1 MVAARQTAGGKV
13 TDVTDVT
20 TTPAVLRLD
29 AVSKSFGSNHA
40 VRGVSLSIRSG
51 EVIGLIG
58 ENGAGKSTLLKILS
72 GNYRH
77 DAGTIAVNGQ
87 TVQFRGPGDALRV
100 GIGVVHQEQSLF
112 TNLTVA
118 ENIEV
123 NTPVGRGGVNRLG
136 LYNWRRLYSDAA
148 QALDLIG
155 SHLNPKTR
163 VSDLS
168 FVDRQM
174 VEIARAIRVS
184 AASHTTPLVILD
196 EPTAILERTET
207 EILEREISKL
217 RDIGSVIFV
226 SHRLDEVMRICD
238 RVVVMRDG
246 ELIADRLVADVTEAE
261 LFRLMVGRE
270 THAAA
275 RNRRSIDQTTTP
287 VVAISDLSRAGSYK
301 EVSFNAYAGRVLAI
315 LGTSGSGRE
324 SVARAIFGAEGFDS
338 GSVSIAGYTGRNL
351 SIKKA
356 VALGV
361 GYVPAERK
369 TEGMVGEMP
378 ADQNITLTHP
388 GSAAIGPIVFP
399 RRRLSLARMWFEKLD
414 IRPREPLHM
423 LGDFSGGNQQKVVL
437 AKWLNSSNLKALV
450 LDHPL
455 RGLDPGASE
464 TVNAQIRSVCD
475 EGTAII
481 LIPDTIEEA
490 LDIADDIIVMRD
502 GRISGVY
509 DLGHD
514 DPATLDLLER
524 ML

>member
-1 MVAARQTAGGKV
+1 MSDAFTP
-13 TDVTDVT
+13 
-20 TTPAVLRLD
+20 PAVLRLD
-29 AVSKSFGSNHA
+29 AVSKSFGSNRA
-40 VRGVSLSIRSG
+40 VRGVSLSIQSG
-51 EVIGLIG
+51 QVIGLIG

-77 DAGTIAVNGQ
+77 DEGTIAVNGRE
-87 TVQFRGPGDALRV
+87 VQFRGPADALRA

-112 TNLTVA
+112 TNLTIA

-123 NTPVGRGGVNRLG
+123 NTPIGRGGVNRLG
-136 LYNWRRLYSDAA
+136 LYNWRRLYADAA

-207 EILEREISKL
+207 AILEREISKL

-238 RVVVMRDG
+238 RVIVMRDG
-246 ELIADRLVADVTEAE
+246 ELIADRSVDDVTEEE

-270 THAAA
+270 THAAVQS
-275 RNRRSIDQTTTP
+275 RRSIDPATMP
-287 VVAISDLSRAGSYK
+287 VISTHNLTRSGSYTD
-301 EVSFNAYAGRVLAI
+301 VSIDAYPGRILAI

-338 GSVSIAGYTGRNL
+338 GSVSIAGYSGRP

-388 GSAAIGPIVFP
+388 GSAAIGPFELP
-399 RRRLSLARMWFEKLD
+399 RRRLSLARRWFEKLD
-414 IRPREPLHM
+414 IRPRTPEHM
-423 LGDFSGGNQQKVVL
+423 LQDFSGGNQQKVVL
-437 AKWLNSSNLKALV
+437 AKWLNSSHLKALV

-455 RGLDPGASE
+455 RGLDPGAAE

-475 EGTAII
+475 DGTAII
-481 LIPDTIEEA
+481 LIPDTIDEA
-490 LDIADDIIVMRD
+490 LEIADDIVVMRD
-502 GRISGVY
+502 GRISGVF

-514 DPATLDLLER
+514 NPATLDLLER

>member
-1 MVAARQTAGGKV
+1 MS
-13 TDVTDVT
+13 DVT

-29 AVSKSFGSNHA
+29 AVSKSFGSNRA
-40 VRGVSLSIRSG
+40 VRGVSLSIQPG
-51 EVIGLIG
+51 QVIGLIG

-77 DAGTIAVNGQ
+77 DEGTIAVNGRE
-87 TVQFRGPGDALRV
+87 VQFRGPADALRA

-112 TNLTVA
+112 TNLTIA

-123 NTPVGRGGVNRLG
+123 NTPIGRGGVNRLG
-136 LYNWRRLYSDAA
+136 LYNWRRLYADAA

-168 FVDRQM
+168 FVDRPM

-207 EILEREISKL
+207 AILEREISKL

-246 ELIADRLVADVTEAE
+246 ELIADRSVDDVTEEE

-270 THAAA
+270 THAAV
-275 RNRRSIDQTTTP
+275 RNRRSIEPGTKP
-287 VVAISDLSRAGSYK
+287 VISVHDLTRAGSYTD
-301 EVSFNAYAGRVLAI
+301 VSIDAYPGRVLAI

-338 GSVSIAGYTGRNL
+338 GSVSIAGYSGRP

-388 GSAAIGPIVFP
+388 GSAAIGPFELP
-399 RRRLSLARMWFEKLD
+399 RRRLSLARLWFEKLD
-414 IRPREPLHM
+414 IRPREPEHM
-423 LGDFSGGNQQKVVL
+423 LQDFSGGNQQKVVL
-437 AKWLNSSNLKALV
+437 AKWLNSSDLKALV

-455 RGLDPGASE
+455 RGLDPGAAE

-475 EGTAII
+475 DGTAII
-481 LIPDTIEEA
+481 LIPDTIDEA
-490 LDIADDIIVMRD
+490 LDIADDIVVMRD
-502 GRISGVY
+502 GRISGVF

-514 DPATLDLLER
+514 NPATLDLLER

>member
-1 MVAARQTAGGKV
+1 MSDVATI
-13 TDVTDVT
+13 
-20 TTPAVLRLD
+20 PAVLRLD
-29 AVSKSFGSNHA
+29 NVSKSFGLNRA
-40 VRGVSLSIRSG
+40 VRGVSLTIQAG
-51 EVIGLIG
+51 QVIGLIG

-77 DAGTIAVNGQ
+77 DEGTIAVNGLD
-87 TVQFRGPGDALRV
+87 VQFRGPADALRA

-112 TNLTVA
+112 TNLTIA

-123 NTPVGRGGVNRLG
+123 NTPIGRGGVNGLG
-136 LYNWRRLYSDAA
+136 LYNWRRLYADAA
-148 QALDLIG
+148 KALDLIG
-155 SHLNPKTR
+155 SHLNPRTR
-163 VSDLS
+163 VSELS

-207 EILEREISKL
+207 AILEREIAKL
-217 RDIGSVIFV
+217 RDIGAVIFV

-246 ELIADRLVADVTEAE
+246 ELIADRRVEDVTEEE

-270 THAAA
+270 THAAP
-275 RNRRSIDQTTTP
+275 RNRRSIDSASSP
-287 VVAISDLSRAGSYK
+287 VISTRKLTRAGAYSDVSIDSYP
-301 EVSFNAYAGRVLAI
+301 GRILAI

-338 GSVSIAGYTGRNL
+338 GSISIAGYSGRRM
-351 SIKKA
+351 SIHKS
-356 VALGV
+356 VSLGV

-388 GSAAIGPIVFP
+388 GSAAIGPFELP
-399 RRRLSLARMWFEKLD
+399 RRRQSLARMWFDRLD
-414 IRPREPLHM
+414 IRPREPEHM
-423 LGDFSGGNQQKVVL
+423 LQEFSGGNQQKVVL
-437 AKWLNSSNLKALV
+437 AKWLNSTNLKALV

-455 RGLDPGASE
+455 RGLDPGAAE
-464 TVNAQIRSVCD
+464 TVNAQIRSVCED
-475 EGTAII
+475 GTAII
-481 LIPDTIEEA
+481 LIPDTIDEA
-490 LDIADDIIVMRD
+490 LDLADDIVVMRD
-502 GRISGVY
+502 GRISGVF

-514 DPATLDLLER
+514 NPATLDLLER

>member
-1 MVAARQTAGGKV
+1 M
-13 TDVTDVT
+13 T
-20 TTPAVLRLD
+20 TIPAVLHLD

-77 DAGTIAVNGQ
+77 DEGTIAVNGRK
-87 TVQFRGPGDALRV
+87 VQFRGPADALRA

-123 NTPVGRGGVNRLG
+123 NTPIGRGGINRLG
-136 LYNWRRLYSDAA
+136 LYNWRRLYADAA
-148 QALDLIG
+148 KALDLIG
-155 SHLNPKTR
+155 SHLNPRTR

-184 AASHTTPLVILD
+184 SSSDTTPLVILD

-217 RDIGSVIFV
+217 RNIGSVIFV

-246 ELIADRLVADVTEAE
+246 ELIADRRVDNVTEDE

-270 THAAA
+270 THAAV
-275 RNRRSIDQTTTP
+275 RSRRSIEPASSP
-287 VVAISDLSRAGSYK
+287 VISIHNLTRAGTYA
-301 EVSFNAYAGRVLAI
+301 EVSIDAHPGRILAI

-324 SVARAIFGAEGFDS
+324 SVARAIFGAENFDS
-338 GSVSIAGYTGRNL
+338 GSISIAGYSGRHL

-356 VALGV
+356 VDLGV

-378 ADQNITLTHP
+378 ADQNIALTHP
-388 GSAAIGPIVFP
+388 GSAAIGPIELP
-399 RRRLSLARMWFEKLD
+399 RRRLALARMWFEKLD
-414 IRPREPLHM
+414 IRPREPEHM
-423 LGDFSGGNQQKVVL
+423 LQDFSGGNQQKVVL
-437 AKWLNSSNLKALV
+437 AKWLNSSQLKALV

-455 RGLDPGASE
+455 RGLDPGAGE
-464 TVNAQIRSVCD
+464 TVKAQIRSVCD
-475 EGTAII
+475 DGTAII

-490 LDIADDIIVMRD
+490 LDIADDIVVMRD

-514 DPATLDLLER
+514 NPATLDLLER

>member
-1 MVAARQTAGGKV
+1 MVAARQAAGGEV
-13 TDVTDVT
+13 TTT
-20 TTPAVLRLD
+20 TTPAVLRLA

-40 VRGVSLSIRSG
+40 VRRVSLDIRSG
-51 EVIGLIG
+51 EVVGLIG

-72 GNYRH
+72 GIYRP
-77 DAGTIAVNGQ
+77 DDGTIEVNGRG
-87 TVQFRGPGDALRV
+87 VQFRGPADALRA

-123 NTPVGRGGVNRLG
+123 NTPIGRGGVNRLG

-207 EILEREISKL
+207 DILEREISKL
-217 RDIGSVIFV
+217 RHIGSVIFV

-238 RVVVMRDG
+238 RVLVMRDG
-246 ELIADRLVADVTEAE
+246 ELIADRSVDDVDEEE

-270 THAAA
+270 THAVARTHRGVAPAA
-275 RNRRSIDQTTTP
+275 DP
-287 VVAISDLSRAGSYK
+287 AISVQSLTRAGAFAD
-301 EVSFNAYAGRVLAI
+301 VTVDAHAGRILAI

-338 GSVSIAGYTGRNL
+338 GSVSIAGYSGHGL
-351 SIKKA
+351 SIKRA
-356 VALGV
+356 VAHGV
-361 GYVPAERK
+361 GYLPAERK

-388 GSAAIGPIVFP
+388 GSAAVGPIELP
-399 RRRLSLARMWFEKLD
+399 RRRRSLAREWFEKLD
-414 IRPREPLHM
+414 IRPREPQRM
-423 LGDFSGGNQQKVVL
+423 LQDFSGGNQQKVVL
-437 AKWLNSSNLKALV
+437 AKWLNSSKLKVLI

-455 RGLDPGASE
+455 RGLDPGAAE
-464 TVNAQIRSVCD
+464 TVKAQIRSVCD
-475 EGTAII
+475 DGTAVI

-490 LDIADDIIVMRD
+490 LDTADDIVVMRD
-502 GRISGVY
+502 GRISGVF
-509 DLGHD
+509 DLGRD
-514 DPATLDLLER
+514 DPTTLDLLER

>member
-1 MVAARQTAGGKV
+1 VS
-13 TDVTDVT
+13 DVI
-20 TTPAVLRLD
+20 TTPAVLRLN
-29 AVSKSFGSNHA
+29 AVSKSFGS
-40 VRGVSLSIRSG
+40 
-51 EVIGLIG
+51 
-58 ENGAGKSTLLKILS
+58 NGAGKSTLLKILS

-77 DAGTIAVNGQ
+77 DEGTIAVNGQ
-87 TVQFRGPGDALRV
+87 DVQFRGPADALRA

-123 NTPVGRGGVNRLG
+123 NTPMGRGGVNRLG
-136 LYNWRRLYSDAA
+136 LYKWRRLYADAA
-148 QALDLIG
+148 KTLDLIG

-207 EILEREISKL
+207 AILEREISKL

-246 ELIADRLVADVTEAE
+246 ELIADRPVDDVTEEE

-270 THAAA
+270 THAAV
-275 RNRRSIDQTTTP
+275 RNRRSIEPTSSP
-287 VVAISDLSRAGSYK
+287 VISVHDLTRAGSFAD
-301 EVSFNAYAGRVLAI
+301 VSIDAYPGRILAI

-338 GSVSIAGYTGRNL
+338 GSVSIAGYSGRQL

-388 GSAAIGPIVFP
+388 GSAAIGPIELP
-399 RRRLSLARMWFEKLD
+399 RRRLALARLWFEKLD
-414 IRPREPLHM
+414 IRPREPEHM
-423 LGDFSGGNQQKVVL
+423 LVDFSGGNQQKVVL

-455 RGLDPGASE
+455 RGLDPGAAE
-464 TVNAQIRSVCD
+464 TVNAQIRSVCSD
-475 EGTAII
+475 GTAII
-481 LIPDTIEEA
+481 LIPDTIDEA
-490 LDIADDIIVMRD
+490 LDIADDIVVMRD
-502 GRISGVY
+502 GRISGVF

-514 DPATLDLLER
+514 NPATLDLLER

>member
-1 MVAARQTAGGKV
+1 M
-13 TDVTDVT
+13 
-20 TTPAVLRLD
+20 
-29 AVSKSFGSNHA
+29 
-40 VRGVSLSIRSG
+40 
-51 EVIGLIG
+51 
-58 ENGAGKSTLLKILS
+58 
-72 GNYRH
+72 
-77 DAGTIAVNGQ
+77 
-87 TVQFRGPGDALRV
+87 
-100 GIGVVHQEQSLF
+100 HQEQSLF

-123 NTPVGRGGVNRLG
+123 NTPIGRGGINRLG
-136 LYNWRRLYSDAA
+136 LYNWRRLHADAA
-148 QALDLIG
+148 KALDLIG
-155 SHLNPKTR
+155 SHLNPRTR

-184 AASHTTPLVILD
+184 ASSHTTPLVILD

-217 RDIGSVIFV
+217 RNIGSVIFV

-246 ELIADRLVADVTEAE
+246 ELIADRRVDDVTEEE

-270 THAAA
+270 THAAVRDRHSIEPDSSPVISIHDLTKA
-275 RNRRSIDQTTTP
+275 GAYTEVSID
-287 VVAISDLSRAGSYK
+287 
-301 EVSFNAYAGRVLAI
+301 AYPGRILAI

-338 GSVSIAGYTGRNL
+338 GSISIAGYSGHHL

-388 GSAAIGPIVFP
+388 GSAAIGPFELP

-414 IRPREPLHM
+414 IRPREPEHM
-423 LGDFSGGNQQKVVL
+423 LQDFSGGNQQKVVL
-437 AKWLNSSNLKALV
+437 AKWLNSSELKALV

-455 RGLDPGASE
+455 RGLDPGAGE
-464 TVNAQIRSVCD
+464 TVKAQIRSVCD
-475 EGTAII
+475 YGTAII

-490 LDIADDIIVMRD
+490 LDIADDIVVMRD

-514 DPATLDLLER
+514 NPATLDLLER

>member
-1 MVAARQTAGGKV
+1 MSDVATI
-13 TDVTDVT
+13 
-20 TTPAVLRLD
+20 PAVLRLD
-29 AVSKSFGSNHA
+29 NVSKSFGSNRA
-40 VRGVSLSIRSG
+40 VRGVSLTIQAG
-51 EVIGLIG
+51 QVIGLIG

-77 DAGTIAVNGQ
+77 DGGTITVNGRD
-87 TVQFRGPGDALRV
+87 VQFRGPTDALRA

-112 TNLTVA
+112 TNLTIA

-123 NTPVGRGGVNRLG
+123 NTPIGRGGVNRLG
-136 LYNWRRLYSDAA
+136 LYNWRRLYADAA
-148 QALDLIG
+148 KALDLIG

-207 EILEREISKL
+207 AILEREISKL
-217 RDIGSVIFV
+217 RDIGAVIFV

-246 ELIADRLVADVTEAE
+246 ELIADRRVEDVTEEE

-270 THAAA
+270 THAAP
-275 RNRRSIDQTTTP
+275 RNRRSIESASSP
-287 VVAISDLSRAGSYK
+287 VISIRELTHAGAYSD
-301 EVSFNAYAGRVLAI
+301 VSIDAYPGRILAI

-338 GSVSIAGYTGRNL
+338 GSISIAGYSGRRM
-351 SIKKA
+351 SIKKS

-388 GSAAIGPIVFP
+388 GSAAVGPFELP
-399 RRRLSLARMWFEKLD
+399 RRRQSLARMWFDRLD
-414 IRPREPLHM
+414 IRPREPEHM
-423 LGDFSGGNQQKVVL
+423 LQEFSGGNQQKVVL
-437 AKWLNSSNLKALV
+437 AKWLNSTNLKALV

-455 RGLDPGASE
+455 RGLDPGAAE
-464 TVNAQIRSVCD
+464 TVNAQIRSVCED
-475 EGTAII
+475 GTAII
-481 LIPDTIEEA
+481 LIPDTIDEA
-490 LDIADDIIVMRD
+490 LNLADDIVVMRD
-502 GRISGVY
+502 GRISGVF

-514 DPATLDLLER
+514 NPATLDLLER

>member
-1 MVAARQTAGGKV
+1 M
-13 TDVTDVT
+13 T
-20 TTPAVLRLD
+20 TPPAVLRLD
-29 AVSKSFGSNHA
+29 AVSKSFGSNRA
-40 VRGVSLSIRSG
+40 VRGVSLSIQPG
-51 EVIGLIG
+51 QVIGLIG

-77 DAGTIAVNGQ
+77 DEGTIAVNGRE
-87 TVQFRGPGDALRV
+87 VQFRGPADALRA

-112 TNLTVA
+112 TNLTIA

-123 NTPVGRGGVNRLG
+123 NTPIGRGGVNRLG
-136 LYNWRRLYSDAA
+136 LYNWRRLYADAA

-207 EILEREISKL
+207 AILEREISKL

-246 ELIADRLVADVTEAE
+246 ELIADRSVDDVTEEE

-270 THAAA
+270 THAAV
-275 RNRRSIDQTTTP
+275 RNRRSIEPATKP
-287 VVAISDLSRAGSYK
+287 VISIQDLTRAGSYTD
-301 EVSFNAYAGRVLAI
+301 VSIDAYPGRVLAI

-324 SVARAIFGAEGFDS
+324 AVARAIFGAEGFDS
-338 GSVSIAGYTGRNL
+338 GSVSIAGYSGRP

-388 GSAAIGPIVFP
+388 GSAAIGPFELP
-399 RRRLSLARMWFEKLD
+399 RRRLSLARLWFEKLD
-414 IRPREPLHM
+414 IRPREPEHM
-423 LGDFSGGNQQKVVL
+423 LQDFSGGNQQKVVL
-437 AKWLNSSNLKALV
+437 AKWLNSSDLKALV

-455 RGLDPGASE
+455 RGLDPGAAE

-475 EGTAII
+475 DGTAII
-481 LIPDTIEEA
+481 LIPDTIDEA
-490 LDIADDIIVMRD
+490 LDIADDIVVMRD
-502 GRISGVY
+502 GRISGVF

-514 DPATLDLLER
+514 NPATLDLLER